1 MNMNS
6 RHYFITGSCLIVL
19 ILAAVLAIT
28 PAVSAD
34 NIQTIIVPSTGKY
47 SLPPLQVNNSMD
59 PQVLNQELGTE
70 DQPGIY
76 RIPTGSVILQSDDGI
91 NRVFDANG
99 TQFLAVYDTG
109 AHHTHSVP
117 NGAFVDS
124 EGNITY
130 ILSNNLLVMTLID
143 ATERGIATPT
153 PAPVVASFSPMPP
166 NEGNPPLEV
175 QFSDYSQGTITGW
188 NWSFGDGSR
197 STEQYPVHT
206 FRVNGTY
213 NVTLTVNGPQG
224 SDTFTYPNCITVGP
238 RPPLARIGADP
249 QRADYAPL
257 TVTFTDTSMGNITG
271 WLWNF
276 GDGSSSAE
284 QNPMHTYQKQGN
296 YSVSLSV
303 TGPAGT
309 NTMEEPVFILVGPFP
324 PIAHFEAIYTSHP
337 APCTV
342 EFQQYSEGTITQWL
356 WDFGDGTKSTDK
368 KPIHTYQRDGNF
380 TVKLTVTGPEGT
392 STKSRPSF
400 IHVGEPFFISADP
413 VGIHVVG
420 ETVMLTGTTN
430 LPAGEDLDFYVMTG
444 SFNPGGPRFGNP
456 SNASGTTRVVSG
468 NSKNSP
474 YYRHWQSAPEPTRVV
489 SGDSGNNSW
498 FFVLD
503 TKEFRP
509 DEYLV
514 YLGSTTFHDVSGS
527 FAFTLIKGNQ
537 ILPHAS
543 GSAPVTPA
551 IQPSSTVNGTP
562 APTPRPAP
570 LPVSLVILAIGC
582 VGILAAGQRRWRR

>member
-1 MNMNS
+1 MNS
-6 RHYFITGSCLIVL
+6 RHYFITVSCLIVL
-19 ILAAVLAIT
+19 VLAAVLAIT

-34 NIQTIIVPSTGKY
+34 NIQTIIVPNTGKY
-47 SLPPLQVNNSMD
+47 PLPPLQVNTSIE
-59 PQVLNQELGTE
+59 PVVLNQELSTV

-76 RIPTGSVILQSDDGI
+76 RIPPGSVIILSEDGI

-99 TQFLAVYDTG
+99 IQFLAVYDTG

-124 EGNITY
+124 EGNVTY
-130 ILSNNLLVMTLID
+130 ILSNNLLVMTIID
-143 ATERGIATPT
+143 ATEKGIATPT

-166 NEGNPPLEV
+166 NEGNPPLKV

-188 NWSFGDGSR
+188 DWSFGDGSS
-197 STEQYPVHT
+197 STEQNPVHT
-206 FRVNGTY
+206 YRVNGTY
-213 NVTLTVNGPQG
+213 NVTLTVHGPQG
-224 SDTFTYPNCITVGP
+224 NDTFTYPECITVGP

-249 QRADYAPL
+249 LRADYAPL
-257 TVTFTDTSMGNITG
+257 TVTFTDTSLGDITA
-271 WLWNF
+271 WLWDF
-276 GDGSSSAE
+276 GDGSTSAE
-284 QNPMHTYQKQGN
+284 QNPVHTYQKQGN
-296 YSVSLSV
+296 YSASLTVS
-303 TGPAGT
+303 GPAGT
-309 NTMEEPVFILVGPFP
+309 STMEQPVFILVGPFP
-324 PIAHFEAIYTSHP
+324 PVAHFEGIYSSHP
-337 APCTV
+337 APCSV
-342 EFQQYSEGTITQWL
+342 EFMQYSEGTITQWL
-356 WDFGDGTKSTDK
+356 WDFGDGTKSAEK
-368 KPIHTYQRDGNF
+368 KPTHTYYRDGNF
-380 TVKLTVTGPEGT
+380 TVNLTVSGPEGT
-392 STKSRPSF
+392 SRKSRSSF

-420 ETVMLTGTTN
+420 ETMMLTGTTN

-456 SNASGTTRVVSG
+456 SNASGTTRVVLG
-468 NSKNSP
+468 TSKNSP
-474 YYRHWQSAPEPTRVV
+474 YSRHWQSAPEPARVV
-489 SGDSGNNSW
+489 AGDSGNNSW

-551 IQPSSTVNGTP
+551 IQPSCTVNGTP

-570 LPVSLVILAIGC
+570 LPVSLVILAISC
-582 VGILAAGQRRWRR
+582 VGILAVGRRRWRR